1 MNTKQSFDI
10 SIRNK
15 FLQGEECLPGIK
27 SSCTSEFGRSI
38 NGKMRETYFSDDF
51 GEMILSS
58 LSKDIVDAYKKGKGN
73 EIDNGKFFS
82 VASSSRFAVASF
94 TENRKKQLHYIQMFE
109 GEPIQEIQFEYPLR
123 INGIVGTP
131 PQMDV
136 YIKTSVET
144 FVEVKCHEIFD
155 ESSHSVIK
163 LSSQYLNNSLFRD
176 ILEHYKINIANR
188 VCELDNEGNC
198 TKLLLCRNHF
208 NIISKTSRF
217 DLKQF
222 LCHLMGIVSKT
233 SRCGNKQF
241 IYLFYKNTDIEFCPI
256 YEELEVEIEL
266 IKKSFKWLFDKYN
279 ITFRVMYNT
288 KFDTLQ

>member
-1 MNTKQSFDI
+1 
-10 SIRNK
+10 
-15 FLQGEECLPGIK
+15 
-27 SSCTSEFGRSI
+27 
-38 NGKMRETYFSDDF
+38 
-51 GEMILSS
+51 MILSS

-94 TENRKKQLHYIQMFE
+94 TENRNKQLHYIQMFE

-233 SRCGNKQF
+233 NRCRNKQF
-241 IYLFYKNTDIEFCPI
+241 IYLFYKNTDMEFCPI